1 MIITVKHCRTNMGY
15 RSYAR
20 MSILSNRKEM
30 HETKL
35 TPIVKVYAALASPQ
49 VHLTL
54 SWVSSFVLM
63 QLLVIFLF
71 DNLVDPG
78 FTCLNLQQ
86 LNLINV
92 MGEITSA
99 IKVKYN
105 TCLSSREPLYS
116 FSAVI
121 AGWLQSPRAQKSAH
135 GC

>member
-1 MIITVKHCRTNMGY
+1 MGY
-15 RSYAR
+15 RSSAR
-20 MSILSNRKEM
+20 MSILSNRNEM
-30 HETKL
+30 RETNL
-35 TPIVKVYAALASPQ
+35 TPIVKVYVELVSPR

-105 TCLSSREPLYS
+105 TRLSSREPLYS

-121 AGWLQSPRAQKSAH
+121 AGWLQSTKAQNNAH
-135 GC
+135 GSKNRMIHTDGL

>member
-1 MIITVKHCRTNMGY
+1 
-15 RSYAR
+15 
-20 MSILSNRKEM
+20 
-30 HETKL
+30 
-35 TPIVKVYAALASPQ
+35 
-49 VHLTL
+49 
-54 SWVSSFVLM
+54 M

-92 MGEITSA
+92 MGEITSD

-105 TCLSSREPLYS
+105 TRLSSREPLYS

-121 AGWLQSPRAQKSAH
+121 AGWLQSSRHKIVHMAVKNGNLFVNILLLIIFFADYRH
-135 GC
+135 LYIRLCICITRFM